1 MQDKL
6 QDEPGR
12 LAALARYAIL
22 DTAPEAPFDKITA
35 LVRTVLD
42 VPIAAVTLIARDR
55 QWLKSCAGLSGRE
68 TPRHIS
74 FCTHTIQQREPMI
87 IPDATKDPVFAVNP
101 FVTGEPHIR
110 SYLGIPLCT
119 PDGYNLGALCAL
131 DTKPRNFETLQVQIM
146 TNFAA
151 LVMDEIELR
160 LIAET
165 DFLTGALTRRA
176 FVAELEGAWR
186 ALREAGQPACV
197 LLYDI
202 DHFKRVNDR
211 LGHEA
216 GDRVLSRV
224 AAAVVDAM
232 PEDAVFGRL
241 GGEEFAV
248 LLPGYD
254 AARAF
259 ETAEVLRT
267 AISTLTFDGL
277 PGAVVS
283 ASFGI
288 ASAHEQIPSAA
299 AWLAQA
305 DTAMYAAKGAG
316 RNHCVVAR
324 G

>member
-1 MQDKL
+1 
-6 QDEPGR
+6 
-12 LAALARYAIL
+12 
-22 DTAPEAPFDKITA
+22 
-35 LVRTVLD
+35 
-42 VPIAAVTLIARDR
+42 
-55 QWLKSCAGLSGRE
+55 
-68 TPRHIS
+68 
-74 FCTHTIQQREPMI
+74 
-87 IPDATKDPVFAVNP
+87 
-101 FVTGEPHIR
+101 
-110 SYLGIPLCT
+110 
-119 PDGYNLGALCAL
+119 
-131 DTKPRNFETLQVQIM
+131 
-146 TNFAA
+146 
-151 LVMDEIELR
+151 
-160 LIAET
+160 
-165 DFLTGALTRRA
+165 
-176 FVAELEGAWR
+176 
-186 ALREAGQPACV
+186 LREAGQPACV